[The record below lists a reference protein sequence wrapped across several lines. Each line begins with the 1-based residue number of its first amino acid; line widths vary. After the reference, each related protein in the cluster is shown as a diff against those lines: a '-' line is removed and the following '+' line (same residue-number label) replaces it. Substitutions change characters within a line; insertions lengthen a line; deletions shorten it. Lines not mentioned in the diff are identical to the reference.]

1 MCGIFSVFNNS
12 YDKTLIEKSF
22 QLGKSRGPEHSSI
35 KYLSNS
41 SVVVD
46 FIDFLLLDG
55 TRLILVIL
63 FLNLLN
69 PSLLMDVI

>member
-41 SVVVD
+41 NVVMGFHRLSINGWDPVD
-46 FIDFLLLDG
+46 TSDS
-55 TRLILVIL
+55 ILE
-63 FLNLLN
+63 
-69 PSLLMDVI
+69 SR